1 MQTSYATVF
10 FAGMLAAAGSGIGGC
25 FGVLA
30 RTTRDT
36 YDALLGFS
44 AGVMIAA
51 GSVALLWPAMRGGS
65 AVTIVVG
72 LLGGASLVLLMERI
86 IPHVEPHFAPEIS
99 GAGKRLGLLVAIAMT
114 IHHVPEGLSIGVA
127 FAGRSAGLGPIIA
140 ASIGIQNV
148 PEGLA
153 VAVPLYAAGI
163 RRWKA
168 AAWAF
173 GIALSQPFAALLGY
187 WLSGLV
193 AQLIPLALAAAAGAM
208 IFVASDQLIPEVRHD
223 PAKKAPS
230 VGLVLGSVCVVLL
243 SKLFQPL

>member
-1 MQTSYATVF
+1 MDASYGTVF
-10 FAGMLAAAGSGIGGC
+10 LAGVLAAIGSGIGGC

-65 AVTIVVG
+65 ALVIVVG
-72 LLGGASLVLLMERI
+72 LLSGACLVLLMERI
-86 IPHVEPHFAPEIS
+86 IPHIEPHFAPEIS
-99 GAGKRLGLLVAIAMT
+99 GEGKRLGLLVAIAMT

-127 FAGRSAGLGPIIA
+127 FAGNSAGLGPIIA
-140 ASIGIQNV
+140 SSIGIQNV

-153 VAVPLYAAGI
+153 VAVPLYAAGV

-168 AAWAF
+168 VTWSF
-173 GIALSQPFAALLGY
+173 CIAMSQPFAALLGY
-187 WLSGLV
+187 WLSALV
-193 AQLIPLALAAAAGAM
+193 AQLIPLALASAAGAM
-208 IFVASDQLIPEVRHD
+208 IFVASDQLIPECRHD
-223 PAKKAPS
+223 PTKKAPS
-230 VGLVLGSVCVVLL
+230 VGLVFGAICVVLL